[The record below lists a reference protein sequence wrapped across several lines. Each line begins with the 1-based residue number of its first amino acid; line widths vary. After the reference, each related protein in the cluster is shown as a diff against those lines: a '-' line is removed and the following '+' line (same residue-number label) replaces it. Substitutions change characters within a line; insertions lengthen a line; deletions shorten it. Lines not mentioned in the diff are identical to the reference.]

1 MSYVHMRESISVA
14 GSIRVFKLAKHGHVS
29 AAEESGRGQ
38 G

>member
-1 MSYVHMRESISVA
+1 MCICVSPYPLLVLY
-14 GSIRVFKLAKHGHVS
+14 GFFKLAKRGHVS